1 MKLETQMQ
9 IAANL
14 KALRQSKGISQRE
27 LAAKMGLDRSI
38 YSLYE
43 NGRRVPDSE
52 LLYLLSKFFQ
62 VPMELLFETSPDK
75 VVSEAAHRALY
86 QDIDGEILSLFRAL
100 TPFSKGRLLEMACH
114 LAEGD
119 AFRAEQ
125 RKALERQREAAG

>member
-52 LLYLLSKFFQ
+52 VLFLLSKFVQ
-62 VPMELLFETSPDK
+62 VPRELLFETSPD
-75 VVSEAAHRALY
+75 
-86 QDIDGEILSLFRAL
+86 
-100 TPFSKGRLLEMACH
+100 
-114 LAEGD
+114 
-119 AFRAEQ
+119 
-125 RKALERQREAAG
+125 